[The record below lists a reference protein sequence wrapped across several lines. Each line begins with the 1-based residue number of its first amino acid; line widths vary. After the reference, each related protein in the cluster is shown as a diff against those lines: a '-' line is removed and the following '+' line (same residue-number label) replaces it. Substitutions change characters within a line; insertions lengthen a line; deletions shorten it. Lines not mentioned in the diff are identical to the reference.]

1 MYAAKRVKTE
11 RRLSG
16 KQEQTRR
23 PAKPH
28 IYTATNHTMRQQ
40 KIKGKSVLCG
50 GARRNRTADNGFA
63 DHCLTTWRP
72 RHRAKSVQLSV
83 ISSPLK
89 KGRFKS
95 HRVNGDLRAKTGEE
109 SSPLAPYSVL
119 HMQTLSIY
127 WKILLIRI
135 FSRDGAQ
142 RAAPLKTSAA
152 RFI

>member
-72 RHRAKSVQLSV
+72 RHRTGKLSV
-83 ISSPLK
+83 LSQKKMRRSFCSCTCKLLVMNSPLSFRMVFSSLLQSERIMCE
-89 KGRFKS
+89 RFFA
-95 HRVNGDLRAKTGEE
+95 VTVD
-109 SSPLAPYSVL
+109 SVF
-119 HMQTLSIY
+119 LSE
-127 WKILLIRI
+127 KL
-135 FSRDGAQ
+135 S
-142 RAAPLKTSAA
+142 
-152 RFI
+152 